1 MDSGMGELRDLLP
14 RVLPQVAPCPPS
26 VALDALQA
34 AAVEFCAATGVWAD
48 RIDEVLPAGE
58 CLLRADA
65 PRGTAIVRLRGVWMD
80 GRRVDADEYAT
91 DGALLRL
98 HTPPRQD
105 VALTLEAVLRH
116 IIESRY
122 LRPRPR
128 QAAPWGRRLLTP
140 DANGT
145 LDNQRKRNVRWAYL
159 SSKSRHG
166 YRISRAGRVQG
177 PWCVCAS
184 APRRNIRASWC
195 RARPPP

>member
-80 GRRVDADEYAT
+80 GRRVDAAEYAT

-105 VALTLEAVLRH
+105 VALTLEAVLRP
-116 IIESRY
+116 
-122 LRPRPR
+122 L
-128 QAAPWGRRLLTP
+128 
-140 DANGT
+140 
-145 LDNQRKRNVRWAYL
+145 
-159 SSKSRHG
+159 RHG
-166 YRISRAGRVQG
+166 ERVPAALLEEWGDALVWGALARLKAMGGRHVAWGDAQG
-177 PWCVCAS
+177 AAMNNQLCNEA
-184 APRRNIRASWC
+184 AA
-195 RARPPP
+195 RARARTLRRRHGDGRGALRLGGGGF